1 MFNNTF
7 KNRNLKLQKNLG
19 IWMDHSTAD
28 LIGINAK
35 SNTSIASKFTTN
47 TKEEAL
53 NRSEK
58 GMHNKRQQM
67 HEAYYQEIAN
77 EILKFDAVLLFG
89 PTNAKTELH
98 NYLNKD
104 LHFKGIKI
112 DIESADNMSNNEQS
126 AFVRGHFE
134 KIENH

>member
-1 MFNNTF
+1 MNN
-7 KNRNLKLQKNLG
+7 KNLG
-19 IWMDHSTAD
+19 IWMDHSTAN
-28 LIGINAK
+28 LIEFKDSMPSHNIESDFTHNKEVDALHK
-35 SNTSIASKFTTN
+35 SES
-47 TKEEAL
+47 L
-53 NRSEK
+53 
-58 GMHNKRQQM
+58 MHNKRQQL
-67 HEAYYQEIAN
+67 HEAYYKKIADK
-77 EILKFDAVLLFG
+77 ILKYDHVLLFG

-104 LHFKGIKI
+104 LHFKDIKI